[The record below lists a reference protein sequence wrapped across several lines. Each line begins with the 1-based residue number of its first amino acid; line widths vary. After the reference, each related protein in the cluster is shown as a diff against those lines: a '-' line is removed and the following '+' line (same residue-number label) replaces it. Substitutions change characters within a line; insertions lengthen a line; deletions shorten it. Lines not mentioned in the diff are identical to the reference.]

1 VSIQNHVTSTAI
13 LIVLAVTHVPMATP
27 QSAADRTQ
35 PLGAARLTGRVVASD
50 NGGPVRHAYVMLSG
64 STRSRPSGPA
74 ASISRNTETDD
85 TGDFVFA
92 NLPAGS
98 YYVTVDP
105 VKAFVRPSRSKSA
118 EVAEGQTAHMT
129 FRVERTGAI
138 EGRVAD
144 ENGDGVL
151 RVQVALVQRINFGG
165 YIKID
170 ASGLSATTDDRGTF
184 RIFNV
189 PPGEY
194 YVVASYEPPRQDIK
208 PLPRLGYANTYHPNS
223 VTLDA
228 ARSVVVRPA
237 RTTERVDVAVRTRPL
252 VKISVRAV
260 NSNGVPLDKEA
271 RLSLHRRDA
280 TFLKTSMRLPQ
291 LPRDGTFIFDDIM
304 PGDYDLIVAS
314 SQRLEEAAYVNVT
327 VADKDLSLNVQT
339 NTGARVSGR
348 VLVDGVPLTAD
359 SGVGY
364 VSVWAHRSWA
374 HLGISYAE
382 VPRSELRSTDRFEL
396 RGLRG
401 PMVLEANIGM
411 GTLVSIKRAG
421 QIIAGNALDL
431 IGTETID
438 DVVIEFT
445 KKMAGLEVA
454 ITGTGAID
462 PEPVLIALFSDDP
475 SLWAQGHLQYARAT
489 AAPKSGERTPD
500 SHITLPSMV
509 PGRYRIIAIPDP
521 EISYPEDTAILE
533 KLRPLALP
541 VTLVEGQP
549 AQISIGVAKLGR

>member
-1 VSIQNHVTSTAI
+1 M

-194 YVVASYEPPRQDIK
+194 YVVASYEPPRRDIK

-237 RTTERVDVAVRTRPL
+237 RTTERVDVALRTRPL

-304 PGDYDLIVAS
+304 PGDYYLIVAS

-475 SLWAQGHLQYARAT
+475 SLWAQDHLQYARAT

>member
-1 VSIQNHVTSTAI
+1 VSIQNHVTSTAM

-237 RTTERVDVAVRTRPL
+237 RTTERVDVALRTRPL

-304 PGDYDLIVAS
+304 PGDYYLIVAS

-401 PMVLEANIGM
+401 PMVLEANIGT

>member
-1 VSIQNHVTSTAI
+1 M

-194 YVVASYEPPRQDIK
+194 YVVASYEPPRRDIK

-304 PGDYDLIVAS
+304 PGDYYLIVAS

-401 PMVLEANIGM
+401 PMVLEANIGT

-541 VTLVEGQP
+541 VTLIEGQP

>member
-1 VSIQNHVTSTAI
+1 M

-194 YVVASYEPPRQDIK
+194 YVVASYEPPRRDIK

-237 RTTERVDVAVRTRPL
+237 RTTERVDVALRTRPL

-304 PGDYDLIVAS
+304 PGDYYLIVAS